1 MTREEYNVKIAR
13 RNRKGETVP
22 SEVNG
27 PNELAYVPT
36 SQMNGKALKEKVN

>member
-1 MTREEYNVKIAR
+1 MTREEFRIKLAR
-13 RNRKGETVP
+13 RNRKGETVA

-27 PNELAYVPT
+27 PNELAYTPT